1 MQNPQRVHG
10 KFIQSD
16 FSRFLRQT
24 PRCRNREDAPGIVPV
39 GYRQL
44 NAANPHHLIGELPQS
59 ADPDCAFYI
68 GMLG

>member
-1 MQNPQRVHG
+1 MKNPQRVHG
-10 KFIQSD
+10 KFIQGD
-16 FSRFLRQT
+16 FSRFLWQT
-24 PRCRNREDAPGIVPV
+24 PRCRDREDALCIALI

-59 ADPDCAFYI
+59 ADSDCAFYI